1 MQSRRTSDSPPS
13 RFALHN
19 AMQNGRPATMLAVI
33 GHASEISRTVA
44 CRRSLTPARCRT
56 LNASSGLTQ
65 RACLFRSRDID
76 GRSWARRSS
85 VTVTGAH
92 IWLRLPQS
100 PQLGVP
106 PMPEDAYYFLGHD
119 QQIVAIVP
127 SRDLVIVRLGHTQKG
142 SDWDHAILAAF
153 PPVEP

>member
-13 RFALHN
+13 RFGLHN
-19 AMQNGRPATMLAVI
+19 ANAEWPSRYNAGSDWSCVRDLPHCRVSQEP
-33 GHASEISRTVA
+33 HAGEV
-44 CRRSLTPARCRT
+44 P
-56 LNASSGLTQ
+56 NANSGLTQ

-76 GRSWARRSS
+76 GRSWAKRSS

-127 SRDLVIVRLGHTQKG
+127 SRDLVIFRLGHTQKG

-153 PPVEP
+153 PTVEP